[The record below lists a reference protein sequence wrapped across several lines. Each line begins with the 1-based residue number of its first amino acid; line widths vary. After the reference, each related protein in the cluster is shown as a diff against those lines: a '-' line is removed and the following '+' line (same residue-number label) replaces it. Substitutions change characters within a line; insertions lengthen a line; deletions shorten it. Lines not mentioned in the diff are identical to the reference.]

1 MNFRNEYVT
10 KLNINVKLGMP
21 IYHWKIYKNFIFML
35 YVAIEENNNIVKK
48 YKTKI
53 KKSIN
58 QWFQHHIKLK
68 TWSYLNQKNLIS
80 FKKHRILEENI
91 INDEFSQ
98 FKFFKKGSYYD
109 LK

>member
-1 MNFRNEYVT
+1 MC
-10 KLNINVKLGMP
+10 L
-21 IYHWKIYKNFIFML
+21 
-35 YVAIEENNNIVKK
+35 
-48 YKTKI
+48 
-53 KKSIN
+53 S
-58 QWFQHHIKLK
+58 KLK
-68 TWSYLNQKNLIS
+68 TWNYLNQKNLIS